1 MINKLIQKMEQKEN
15 NIYPQFVKKVFGY
28 FNGLKTNQGLFLYR
42 TLLARRNTYTADE
55 YKLVI
60 FTIVNLVS
68 NGFLIVEDSG
78 FVRLTQNGYDY
89 LQDGQMPYNKINLE
103 NLINTTDNWETQ
115 FDTLW
120 LIIGKENQA
129 LFYVSGPVFYN
140 TIKPYLS
147 FLHKDYMKELSDN
160 AQPTSRIKW
169 YRKLYGQLD
178 KPTIVL
184 FLHDLSMAIERYY
197 IGCTNNDDSDEFDFL
212 GNAISLNQ
220 TNSLNSE
227 DKTIKKKTVFITY
240 CWETDIDKN
249 HKNWVHKLAK
259 DLEPYFNVVIDIK
272 QPLGIELNQFMEQTI
287 KDSDEVLIIATP
299 EYKRRA
305 DNRVY
310 GVGYET
316 SLITNDLV
324 NNQNKI
330 KFIPIIKRG
339 SKEESYP
346 LYLGNRKGLNMT
358 DDVSYDSNLKELI
371 ENLQNY

>member
-147 FLHKDYMKELSDN
+147 FLHKDYMDYMKELSDN

-227 DKTIKKKTVFITY
+227 DKTIKRRQYLLHIVGKQTLTKITKTGFI
-240 CWETDIDKN
+240 N
-249 HKNWVHKLAK
+249 
-259 DLEPYFNVVIDIK
+259 
-272 QPLGIELNQFMEQTI
+272 
-287 KDSDEVLIIATP
+287 
-299 EYKRRA
+299 
-305 DNRVY
+305 
-310 GVGYET
+310 
-316 SLITNDLV
+316 
-324 NNQNKI
+324 
-330 KFIPIIKRG
+330 
-339 SKEESYP
+339 
-346 LYLGNRKGLNMT
+346 
-358 DDVSYDSNLKELI
+358 
-371 ENLQNY
+371 

>member
-1 MINKLIQKMEQKEN
+1 MEQKEN

-147 FLHKDYMKELSDN
+147 FLHKDYMDYMKELSDN

-287 KDSDEVLIIATP
+287 KDSDKVLIIATP
-299 EYKRRA
+299 EYKIRA